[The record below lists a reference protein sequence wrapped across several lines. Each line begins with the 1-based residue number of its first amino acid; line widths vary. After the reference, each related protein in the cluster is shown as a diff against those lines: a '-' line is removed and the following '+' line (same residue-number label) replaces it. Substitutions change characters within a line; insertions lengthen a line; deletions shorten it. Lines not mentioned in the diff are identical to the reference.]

1 MRKNKMA
8 KKEHVLL
15 RTEAD
20 ITPLNRELINRVCH
34 KCNFYHEDQ
43 EYWETEYECSAYK
56 FIRQLIEEKTITLD
70 QIDEIYTRVDLNPE
84 RELR

>member
-1 MRKNKMA
+1 MV
-8 KKEHVLL
+8 KEHEIL

-20 ITPLNRELINRVCH
+20 ISPLNRQLINAVCH

-43 EYWETEYECSAYK
+43 EYWEREYECAAYK
-56 FIRQLIEEKTITLD
+56 FVRQLVEENKLRIDQIEEIF
-70 QIDEIYTRVDLNPE
+70 TRADLNPE

>member
-1 MRKNKMA
+1 MV
-8 KKEHVLL
+8 KEHEIL

-20 ITPLNRELINRVCH
+20 ISPLNRQLINSVCH

-43 EYWETEYECSAYK
+43 EYWEREYECAAYK
-56 FIRQLIEEKTITLD
+56 FIRQLVKENKLTID
-70 QIDEIYTRVDLNPE
+70 QIEDLFTRVDLNPE

>member
-1 MRKNKMA
+1 MT
-8 KKEHVLL
+8 KKHEIL

-20 ITPLNRELINRVCH
+20 ISPLNRQLINAVCY

-43 EYWETEYECSAYK
+43 EYWEREYECAAYK
-56 FIRQLIEEKTITLD
+56 FVRQLVEENKLTIDQIEEIF
-70 QIDEIYTRVDLNPE
+70 TRVDLNPE